1 MAPGATRASEELP
14 EEREPG
20 GNSRVVGSF
29 ITTVVRTV
37 TETGQLF
44 SLPDVAV
51 KIEFQEGFIVVIIV
65 QLKLNQFVLI
75 CWPCSV
81 FCHLS

>member
-1 MAPGATRASEELP
+1 MAPEAAEHQRSCQRERA
-14 EEREPG
+14 G

-65 QLKLNQFVLI
+65 QLKLK
-75 CWPCSV
+75 
-81 FCHLS
+81 

>member
-14 EEREPG
+14 EEREQRAG

-65 QLKLNQFVLI
+65 QLKLK
-75 CWPCSV
+75 
-81 FCHLS
+81 

>member
-1 MAPGATRASEELP
+1 MAPGAARASEELP

-51 KIEFQEGFIVVIIV
+51 KIEFQVGFIVVIIV
-65 QLKLNQFVLI
+65 QLKLK
-75 CWPCSV
+75 
-81 FCHLS
+81 